1 MKLLV
6 VEDEPKLGAIL
17 RAALERAG
25 HTVDLARDGE
35 AALDYAAVYEYDLVL
50 LDVML
55 PKLDGFEVLERLRR
69 GRFQAPLLMLTARS
83 DTKSKIRGLDFG
95 ADDYL
100 AKPFDLEELLA
111 RVRALLRRTGP
122 ERSVLLQVR
131 DLTLDP
137 KAKRVSRSGRSLSL
151 TAREYQL
158 LEFFLRN
165 KNRVLSRDVIYE
177 HVWSSEFTGS
187 LKIVDVYVNYLR
199 AKIDHSFEPK
209 LLQTVRGLGYVLSE
223 RSHAT

>member
-6 VEDEPKLGAIL
+6 VEDEGKLARSL

-25 HTVDLARDGE
+25 HVVDIAGDGE
-35 AALDYAAVYEYDLVL
+35 MALDFARVYSYDLVL

-55 PKLDGFEVLERLRR
+55 PKLDGYEVLRRLRGR
-69 GRFQAPLLMLTARS
+69 GDAAPVLMLTAREDVS
-83 DTKSKIRGLDFG
+83 SKVRGLDTG

-100 AKPFDLEELLA
+100 TKPFELDELLA
-111 RVRALLRRTGP
+111 RVRALLRRRGP
-122 ERSVLLQVR
+122 ERSGLLTVR
-131 DLTLDP
+131 DLVLDP
-137 KAKRVSRSGRSLSL
+137 AMKLVSRAERRLSL

-165 KNRVLSRDVIYE
+165 KERVLSREVIYE
-177 HVWSSEFTGS
+177 HVWSSDFSGT

-199 AKIDHSFEPK
+199 GKMDRDFHPK
-209 LLQTVRGLGYVLSE
+209 LLHTVRGLGYVLRE
-223 RSHAT
+223 EDDAP